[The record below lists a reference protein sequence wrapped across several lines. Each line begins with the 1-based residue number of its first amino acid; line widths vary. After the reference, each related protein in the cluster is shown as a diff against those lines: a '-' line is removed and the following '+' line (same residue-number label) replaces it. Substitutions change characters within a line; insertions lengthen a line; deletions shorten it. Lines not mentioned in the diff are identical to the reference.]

1 MVLRL
6 SNRHKLVI
14 NAPKKEEE
22 RLPALHVTVN
32 KSKPISVDIYCY
44 TTVCIISQRKP
55 SIYGFP
61 SDKGRRVPLQG
72 SARPNAKISALGLP
86 RMTRQIGVELWPIVA
101 QHKVGLTLMKQALE
115 PVVFYWSPGEQEQNL
130 WLVLA
135 SYWLA
140 VGVGGVWGGHFLN
153 RSRNLGELSAG
164 WTFSNQTT
172 VPAGKEP
179 QQLSRHCN

>member
-1 MVLRL
+1 MKEFTKKGTLISRNLCLISHGITLVKTAINL
-6 SNRHKLVI
+6 SS

-55 SIYGFP
+55 SIYGSP

-86 RMTRQIGVELWPIVA
+86 RMTRQICVELWPIVA

-115 PVVFYWSPGEQEQNL
+115 PVVFYRSAGEQEQNL
-130 WLVLA
+130 
-135 SYWLA
+135 
-140 VGVGGVWGGHFLN
+140 
-153 RSRNLGELSAG
+153 
-164 WTFSNQTT
+164 
-172 VPAGKEP
+172 
-179 QQLSRHCN
+179 